1 MTIAVFGSL
10 NADLNLTVA
19 RHPQPGETLLGGGG
33 RVSAG
38 GKGANQALAAALTGH
53 HVMMIGQVG
62 KDANAQVV
70 VEFLQKAGVDLSFV
84 RQVDTPTGLAVVTVE
99 QEGENFIIVVPGANG
114 AMNSAEIE
122 WINPALH
129 QADILVMQAEIP
141 QDCILEA
148 AKRFVESGKRVVLN
162 LAPAIAVNPWLLLHS
177 NPLVVNESESRLAAS
192 CLGLNLNSA
201 EDIDVAKALLEAGV
215 PSVVLTLGSQGSLL
229 GEHTSEGSI
238 SVSHLD
244 AIPVQAM
251 DAVGAG
257 DAFTGVLAAKLAEG
271 QSLQDSA
278 LAATRFASETVK
290 YPGAQS
296 SYWQAVETLKG
307 NR

>member
-33 RVSAG
+33 GVSAG

-53 HVMMIGQVG
+53 RVMMVGQVG
-62 KDANAQVV
+62 KDANAQVLT
-70 VEFLQKAGVDLSFV
+70 ESLQRARVDLSFV
-84 RQVDTPTGLAVVTVE
+84 RQVDVPTGLAVVTVE

-114 AMNSAEIE
+114 AMSRDEID
-122 WINPALH
+122 WITPALL

-148 AKRFVESGKRVVLN
+148 AKRFVESGKRMVLN

-192 CLGLNLNSA
+192 CLGLNLNNVEDA
-201 EDIDVAKALLEAGV
+201 EVVKALLEAGV

-229 GEHTSEGSI
+229 GEHPSKGDISI
-238 SVSHLD
+238 SHID
-244 AIPVQAM
+244 AIPVQAV
-251 DAVGAG
+251 DTVGAG

-271 QSLQDSA
+271 CSLHDSA
-278 LAATRFASETVK
+278 LAATQFACETVK

-296 SYWQAVETLKG
+296 SYWRAVEALKG

>member
-33 RVSAG
+33 RFSAG

-99 QEGENFIIVVPGANG
+99 QEGENFIIVAPGANG
-114 AMNSAEIE
+114 TMNSGEIE

-129 QADILVMQAEIP
+129 QADVLVMQAEIP

-192 CLGLNLNSA
+192 CLGLNLNNA

-229 GEHTSEGSI
+229 GEHTSEGNI

-244 AIPVQAM
+244 AIPVKAV
-251 DAVGAG
+251 DTVGAG

-296 SYWQAVETLKG
+296 SYWQTAKTLKG
-307 NR
+307 I